1 MHSEWENIYQNCKD
15 IMSPEVKYMALDSIH
30 LVFLGC
36 GKVTAKHAKTL
47 SNFKEVKLSFASR
60 DEAKSKDYS
69 KKFKGAGYFGSYSL
83 AIQSDEINVVFIAT
97 PPFFHLEL
105 TLAALRAGKHV
116 IIEKPPFFNSTD
128 FDIVDKLRSEKNLQV
143 MVAENYFYK
152 PLLQKLRSI
161 IKSPWIGD
169 IKFMFFN
176 ASKSQEVTD
185 WRNEKLMAGGG
196 ALFEGGIHWINFI
209 SNLGLNVKSITGFQ
223 PAKSSD
229 AKMMERSMQV
239 VVKYEE
245 GMIGT
250 LLYSWEIKGLFKGLR
265 LSRIYGTAGSIT
277 FESNGLFIFIRG
289 KKWKLIFPG
298 LSDISGTKKM
308 FGDFFYA
315 LKNGCEPAFS
325 FSCAKEDI
333 VLIEEAYKTAL
344 AG

>member
-1 MHSEWENIYQNCKD
+1 
-15 IMSPEVKYMALDSIH
+15 MSFETKYGILDSIN

-47 SNFKEVKLSFASR
+47 GSFKEVKLSFASR
-60 DEAKSKDYS
+60 DEAKSREYS
-69 KKFKGAGYFGSYSL
+69 KKFNGAGYFGSYTL

-97 PPFFHLEL
+97 PPVYHLQL
-105 TLAALRAGKHV
+105 TLAALRARKHV
-116 IIEKPPFFNSTD
+116 IIEKPPFFNSAD
-128 FDIVDKLRSEKNLQV
+128 FDTVDKLRFEKNLQV

-161 IKSPWIGD
+161 VTSPWIGD
-169 IKFMFFN
+169 IRFMFFN
-176 ASKSQEVTD
+176 AAKSQEVTD
-185 WRNEKLMAGGG
+185 WRKEKQMAGGG

-209 SNLGLNVKSITGFQ
+209 SNLGFNVKSIKGFQ
-223 PAKSSD
+223 PGKTGDS
-229 AKMMERSMQV
+229 KTMERSMQV
-239 VVKYEE
+239 VVQYEE
-245 GMIGT
+245 GMVGT

-298 LSDISGTKKM
+298 FSDISGTRKM
-308 FGDFFYA
+308 FHDFFYA
-315 LKNGCEPAFS
+315 LKNGCEPAFL
-325 FSCAKEDI
+325 FSCAKKDV

-344 AG
+344 AVD